1 MSIVSWCQWLQNT
14 SMSTSIRQSDLVF
27 PFIEGSHILGLSLSV
42 GFIMILD
49 LRFLGVAFAGE
60 PVSKI
65 MKQVMPWSVLGF
77 AVMLVTGILLFMTQA
92 EKAYQNTF
100 FRIKFLLLLL
110 AGINALYYQLR
121 FYPKMRE
128 WDTALRTPVGVRVC
142 AVLSLVFWVGVI
154 ACGRTM
160 AYEI

>member
-1 MSIVSWCQWLQNT
+1 MSIVGWCQWLQNT
-14 SMSTSIRQSDLVF
+14 SLSTAISQSDLLF
-27 PFIEGSHILGLSLSV
+27 PVIEGSHILALSLSV
-42 GFIMILD
+42 GLITILD
-49 LRFLGVAFAGE
+49 LRFLGLAFAGE

-65 MKQVMPWSVLGF
+65 MKQLMPWSLLGF
-77 AVMLVTGILLFMTQA
+77 AVMIITGGLLFITQA
-92 EKAYQNTF
+92 EKAYGNTF

-110 AGINALYYQLR
+110 AGLNALYYQLR
-121 FYPKMRE
+121 FYPKMQE
-128 WDTALRTPVGVRVC
+128 WDIALSTPLGVRVC

>member
-1 MSIVSWCQWLQNT
+1 MSIVGWCQWLQNT
-14 SMSTSIRQSDLVF
+14 SLSTAISQSDLLF
-27 PFIEGSHILGLSLSV
+27 PVIEGSHILGLSLSV
-42 GFIMILD
+42 GLITILD
-49 LRFLGVAFAGE
+49 LRFLGLAFAGE

-65 MKQVMPWSVLGF
+65 MKQLMPWSLLGF
-77 AVMLVTGILLFMTQA
+77 AVMIITGGLLFITQA
-92 EKAYQNTF
+92 EKAYGNTF

-110 AGINALYYQLR
+110 AGLNALYYQLR
-121 FYPKMRE
+121 FYPKMQE
-128 WDTALRTPVGVRVC
+128 WDIALSTPLGVRVC

>member
-1 MSIVSWCQWLQNT
+1 MSIVGWCQWLQNT
-14 SMSTSIRQSDLVF
+14 SLSTAISQSDLLF
-27 PFIEGSHILGLSLSV
+27 PVIEGSHILALSLSV
-42 GFIMILD
+42 GLIAILD
-49 LRFLGVAFAGE
+49 LRFLGLAFAGE

-65 MKQVMPWSVLGF
+65 MKQLMPWSLLGF
-77 AVMLVTGILLFMTQA
+77 AVMIITGGLLFITQA
-92 EKAYQNTF
+92 EKAYGNTF

-110 AGINALYYQLR
+110 AGLNALYYQLR
-121 FYPKMRE
+121 FYPKMQE
-128 WDTALRTPVGVRVC
+128 WDIALRTPLGARVC